1 MIRALFY
8 RDETGAIV
16 EFAVSGHAGFADRGR
31 DVVCA
36 AVSALTQAT
45 LIGLEEVLGLQVE
58 AEVDDEDGRLRCRL
72 PERAGNTPGDR
83 LQGAAVLTE
92 TLLRS
97 LRSIHAGYPDHVQ
110 IREIHR

>member
-8 RDETGAIV
+8 RDAAGAIV
-16 EFAVSGHAGFADRGR
+16 EFSVSGHAGFADPGQ

-45 LIGLEEVLGLQVE
+45 LIGLEEVLDLGVE
-58 AEVDDEDGRLRCRL
+58 AEVDDGDGRLRCRI
-72 PERAGNTPGDR
+72 PAAAPQDR
-83 LQGAAVLTE
+83 LRGAAVLTE

-97 LRSIHAGYPDHVQ
+97 LRSIQAGYPDHVQ

>member
-1 MIRALFY
+1 MIRAFFY
-8 RDETGAIV
+8 RESGSIV
-16 EFAVSGHAGFADRGR
+16 EFSVSGHAGLADYGD

-45 LIGLEEVLGLQVE
+45 LIGLEEVLGLRVD
-58 AEVDDEDGRLRCRL
+58 AEVDEDDGRLFCRL
-72 PERAGNTPGDR
+72 PADADPRR
-83 LQGAAVLTE
+83 RQGAAVLTE

-97 LRSIHAGYPDHVQ
+97 LRSIEAGYPDYLQ